1 MFNER
6 TIRACRPMSYDAD
19 AARTKGLADETGFTP
34 EYFRMQAFYYEAL
47 MEYADSR
54 AQLRAL
60 DIQLADDALQLVPAP
75 SPVNVYQFACAFGM
89 KYLFVMSNVHV
100 ENLSD
105 EALSS
110 LSEMCDSGN
119 QPSAPAAQQLV
130 ADTIA
135 DALREMPGAADD
147 SVVVRTDD
155 GNSAP
160 NVSLVLGL
168 ATSMEFDENGSIKD
182 VARENTK
189 AGLLRMMQPDLES
202 QLSDPIGIP
211 VRIFIL

>member
-6 TIRACRPMSYDAD
+6 TIRACRPMSFDAD
-19 AARTKGLADETGFTP
+19 TARVRGLADENGFTP
-34 EYFRMQAFYYEAL
+34 EYFRLQAFYYEAL

-54 AQLRAL
+54 ARLHDL
-60 DIQLADDALQLVPAP
+60 DIQLADDALQLVPSP

-100 ENLSD
+100 ENLSA
-105 EALSS
+105 EALTS
-110 LSEMCDSGN
+110 LSELCDSGN
-119 QPSAPAAQQLV
+119 QPSASAVQQLV

-135 DALREMPGAADD
+135 DALREMPDTEDD
-147 SVVVRTDD
+147 IMIVRTDD

-202 QLSDPIGIP
+202 QLSDHIGIP

>member
-6 TIRACRPMSYDAD
+6 TIRACRPMSFDAD
-19 AARTKGLADETGFTP
+19 TARVRGLADETGFTP
-34 EYFRMQAFYYEAL
+34 EYFRLQAFYYEAL

-54 AQLRAL
+54 ARLHDL
-60 DIQLADDALQLVPAP
+60 DIQLGDNELNLVPVTD
-75 SPVNVYQFACAFGM
+75 PVNVYQFACAFGM

-135 DALREMPGAADD
+135 DALREMPDTEDD
-147 SVVVRTDD
+147 IMIARTDD

-182 VARENTK
+182 VAREQAK
-189 AGLLRMMQPDLES
+189 DELLRQMRPDLEA
-202 QLSDPIGIP
+202 QLSEQLGIP
-211 VRIFIL
+211 VCIFIC